1 MQKAY
6 VITRINDLL
15 KEIIT
20 ISIKKKNP
28 LKTLLCRG
36 ELREV

>member
-20 ISIKKKNP
+20 ISILKNP